1 MKLFEPWWR
10 PLSLSADAR
19 KDLRN
24 KAVLVGS
31 IVFDIFLILLLLD
44 VIFALSFLLLALLVC
59 FVLTLTVPLYTMQSS
74 SANDMTVRICRGWNY
89 YTICVSLNGEKSL
102 YYALS
107 YYRVSFNKKDHVEE
121 NIVFQSTTTGTW
133 KLLGDSA
140 LTPVV
145 LGCEQIKDD
154 VGIFLSSPHIL
165 QEGKFVYNILDRKG
179 ISSLKADRMIC
190 KDIEISPNDVNK
202 RSPLTE
208 HETEKSV
215 KKPDFLFLT
224 QDGEEYHLYGWYKA
238 QIPSRFYCKELQ
250 PDAVYYSY
258 HRKNHFNKIRKFTF
272 FLKRKLNG
280 GYEKRALLCV
290 Q

>member
-19 KDLRN
+19 KKLRN
-24 KAVLVGS
+24 KAILVGN
-31 IVFDIFLILLLLD
+31 IVFDIFLLLLLVD
-44 VIFALSFLLLALLVC
+44 AIFALSFLFLALLVC
-59 FVLTLTVPLYTMQSS
+59 FVLTLTTPLYTMQSS
-74 SANDMTVRICRGWNY
+74 STDDMTVRIYRGWNY
-89 YTICVSLNGEKSL
+89 YIIRVSLHGEKSL

-107 YYRVSFNKKDHVEE
+107 YYRVSFNKKDHIEE

-140 LTPVV
+140 LKPVV

-154 VGIFLSSPHIL
+154 VGIFLSSSHTL
-165 QEGKFVYNILDRKG
+165 QAGKFVYNILDRKG

-190 KDIEISPNDVNK
+190 KDIEISPNDVSK
-202 RSPLTE
+202 RSPLTDR
-208 HETEKSV
+208 ETGKSV
-215 KKPDFLFLT
+215 EKPDFLFLT
-224 QDGEEYHLYGWYKA
+224 QDGEEDHLYGWYKA
-238 QIPSRFYCKELQ
+238 EDPSHFYYKELQ
-250 PDAVYYSY
+250 ADTVYYSY
-258 HRKNHFNKIRKFTF
+258 HRKNRFNKIRKFTF